1 MNATSLVPGASRW
14 LLCLLLALGILFA
27 VPGLTS
33 TAAAAD
39 LSVADLSVADA
50 GGQLFASWLQD
61 VVGNRTRLI
70 QASFLFIIVGIF
82 ILWKK

>member
-1 MNATSLVPGASRW
+1 MNQKSLFPDASRW
-14 LLCLLLALGILFA
+14 LLCLLLALGIMFA
-27 VPGLTS
+27 VPGLMS

-39 LSVADLSVADA
+39 VPTLAGDA
-50 GGQLFASWLQD
+50 GGPLFAGWLQD
-61 VVGNRTRLI
+61 AIGNRTRLI

>member
-1 MNATSLVPGASRW
+1 MNAASPFFGASRG
-14 LLCLLLALGILFA
+14 LLCLLLALAIVFG
-27 VPGLTS
+27 VPGLMS

-39 LSVADLSVADA
+39 VPAVAADA
-50 GGQLFASWLQD
+50 GSPLFASWLQD

-70 QASFLFIIVGIF
+70 QASFIFIIIGIC